1 MTTSDLTEGTESS
14 TGPELNR
21 VVCGVDSSDA
31 SRAVPLQ
38 ALAVADENASIQAVS
53 VWDPMLAT
61 KGDLALAPSD
71 KESRQG
77 CELALKRAS
86 DDSPGI
92 STSLIR
98 GGVVP
103 GLLMSAAEY
112 SADLLAVASHGNS
125 RAAGVLFGSAAT
137 TVLRHAPCSVLI
149 SREEPVEF
157 PGRILHAG
165 DGSPDSLDAA
175 RVAARIA
182 TRHGVPVSTVSVG
195 AGPWWEDAIAKSK
208 LVFDRAG
215 VEVEAVER
223 GGSAHREIVSF
234 ANAADAGL
242 IVIGSRG
249 HTGLRV
255 IGSVSERVAHRAPC
269 PVLVIRPN
277 SHPQIEH

>member
-1 MTTSDLTEGTESS
+1 MMTSHPAEEPESV

-31 SRAVPLQ
+31 SRVVPRQ
-38 ALAVADENASIQAVS
+38 ALAVADAEASIEAVS

-71 KESRQG
+71 TESREG
-77 CELALKRAS
+77 CELALERAS
-86 DDSPGI
+86 QVSPRI

-103 GLLMSAAEY
+103 GLLMAAAEH

-137 TVLRHAPCSVLI
+137 TVLHHAPCSVLI
-149 SREEPVEF
+149 SRDEPVGF

-182 TRHGVPVSTVSVG
+182 ARHGSPVTTLSVG
-195 AGPWWEDAIAKSK
+195 TGPWWEDATAKSK
-208 LVFDRAG
+208 RVFDSAD
-215 VEVEAVER
+215 VEVETVEK

-234 ANAADAGL
+234 ANAREIGL
-242 IVIGSRG
+242 IVVGSKGR
-249 HTGLRV
+249 TGLRV

-269 PVLVIRPN
+269 PVLVIRPK
-277 SHPQIEH
+277 SHPQFEG